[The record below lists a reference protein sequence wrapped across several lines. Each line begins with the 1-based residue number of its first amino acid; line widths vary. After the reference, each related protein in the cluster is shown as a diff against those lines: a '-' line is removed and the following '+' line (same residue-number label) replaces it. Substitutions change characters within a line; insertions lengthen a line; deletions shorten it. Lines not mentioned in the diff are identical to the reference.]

1 MKGKQEQINCKS
13 SAALPMPIN
22 HIDGLDGLRGIAVI
36 GVILYHLFP
45 NTVKGGFLGVSL
57 FFVLSGYLIAWT
69 SEKYC
74 AAGGFEFAA
83 FYKKR
88 FQRIYPS
95 LLIVVFVTAGILRL
109 VDPHLIN
116 GMREEVFS
124 VFLGY
129 NNLWQISQ
137 NSSYFTQ
144 IANASPFTHLWSLA
158 IELQFYL
165 IWPLLYIVY
174 QKTKKKY
181 SLYVFRIPM
190 ILSFLSLEILF
201 QPGEDVTSVYYG
213 TITRMFSLFLGVLLA
228 VKSKRKRARR
238 LTRNRI
244 RKKILYFWILFAVLV
259 LAYLFMDGQSA
270 FTYRIGLFV
279 TSILFYELMKL
290 ATDSQ
295 LPIGKWLDWKPLAWI
310 GKRSYEIY
318 LWQYPVIFVFQ
329 YFQWKCFGLAPLLI
343 VTIIFLLST
352 WLQEVLKWLKI
363 KCGGKNDMKQIKKF
377 SFGILT
383 SFLAVTF
390 VLGGCSVANDPN
402 TKKES
407 QKQLQEELEKNSE
420 ILEKQQAAGEQGNI
434 NSVGTNDIQQIN
446 ETDEESTMDSVVAIG
461 DSVMLGASPSIQERI
476 PGCVVDAS
484 ESRQVVQVGEVIQ
497 ELEQKGA
504 LGDTVIIGLGTN
516 GSFSMES
523 GQSVIDQLGSE
534 RTIYWIT
541 AYGQHLQWQDS
552 SNEMIARLAEQNDN
566 VQVIDW
572 AEQASSH
579 PEWFY
584 DDGIHLNSAGQEAY
598 AEMILE
604 YIS

>member
-1 MKGKQEQINCKS
+1 MKAKQEKNNCKS
-13 SAALPMPIN
+13 SVSLPMPIN
-22 HIDGLDGLRGIAVI
+22 YITGLDGLRGIAVI

-74 AAGGFEFAA
+74 TAGRFEFIA

-95 LLIVVFVTAGILRL
+95 LLIVVFVTVGILKLMDSRL
-109 VDPHLIN
+109 VN
-116 GMREEVFS
+116 GIQEEVFS
-124 VFLGY
+124 IFLGY

-144 IANASPFTHLWSLA
+144 SANASPFTHLWSLS
-158 IELQFYL
+158 IELQFYM

-174 QKTKKKY
+174 KKAKKKY
-181 SLYVFRIPM
+181 GLYVFRIL
-190 ILSFLSLEILF
+190 IFLSIFSLEILF
-201 QPGEDVTSVYYG
+201 QPGEDATSVYYG
-213 TITRMFSLFLGVLLA
+213 TITRIFSLFLGVLLA
-228 VKSKRKRARR
+228 EKSKRNRVRR
-238 LTRNRI
+238 LTQNKI
-244 RKKILYFWILFAVLV
+244 RKKIQYFWILFSMLIF
-259 LAYLFMDGQSA
+259 AYLFMDGQSA
-270 FTYRIGLFV
+270 FTYRIGLFA
-279 TSILFYELMKL
+279 TSIIFYELLKL
-290 ATDSQ
+290 AIDPQ
-295 LPIGKWLDWKPLAWI
+295 LPIGKWMDWTPLSWI

-343 VTIIFLLST
+343 VTTIFILSV
-352 WLQEVLKWLKI
+352 WLQEVIKWLKV
-363 KCGGKNDMKQIKKF
+363 KCGGENDMKQIKKI

-420 ILEKQQAAGEQGNI
+420 ILKGQQTSGQEENPIGE
-434 NSVGTNDIQQIN
+434 NSI
-446 ETDEESTMDSVVAIG
+446 VAIG
-461 DSVMLGASPSIQERI
+461 DSVMLGAAPSIQKVI

-484 ESRQVVQVGEVIQ
+484 ESRQVVQAGEVVKA
-497 ELEQKGA
+497 LEQKGI

-516 GSFSMES
+516 GSFSMEV
-523 GQSVIDQLGSE
+523 GQSIIDQLGSE
-534 RTIYWIT
+534 REIFWIT

-552 SNEMIARLAEQNDN
+552 SNEMIARLADNNEN

-572 AEQASSH
+572 AERAASH

-584 DDGIHLNSAGQEAY
+584 DDGIHLNSTGQEAY

-604 YIS
+604 YIL